1 MNVLE
6 LLSSSIP
13 LFESQVM
20 LEMVA
25 KIISSKEMPA
35 FFFAKA
41 HLLLKSFST
50 DYPNVDN
57 SDPHSKIELLDKM
70 VS

>member
-1 MNVLE
+1 
-6 LLSSSIP
+6 
-13 LFESQVM
+13 M